1 LHSEI
6 SELREINT
14 KQKMKTEK
22 YIEQTNRLPK
32 TGKQIIGR
40 IEDNNIIVYQAFNH
54 NIAKYTVENQKFGGE
69 HYSFNRMSWI
79 KPGFLWMMY
88 RAGWASKEHQQKILA
103 ISLPL
108 PHFKT
113 ILQQATISHF
123 DEQLFKTH
131 EEWKV
136 ELAKTEVR
144 LQWDPDHDPYGN
156 KQDRKAIQLGMK
168 GDILKKFC
176 TEWIIKIEDI
186 TEFVHQEYQKVVA
199 KNLDDLS
206 LPFEDVIKLNDLNI
220 ENRIGISRVE

>member
-1 LHSEI
+1 
-6 SELREINT
+6 
-14 KQKMKTEK
+14 MKTEK

-54 NIAKYTVENQKFGGE
+54 NIAKYAIENQKFGGE

-108 PHFKT
+108 IHFRT

-131 EEWKV
+131 EEWKA

-176 TEWIIKIEDI
+176 MEWIIKIDDI
-186 TEFVHQEYQKVVA
+186 TAFVHQEYQKVVA
-199 KNLDDLS
+199 KNLDDLN
-206 LPFEDVIKLNDLNI
+206 LPYEEIVELNDLNI
-220 ENRIGISRVE
+220 EKRIGIS